1 MARTF
6 TVKNPGGRLP
16 TGSALSAKR
25 RRPGHGHGR
34 TQAELVAAYKKRGP
48 RSPSRLWTSRLGAL
62 FAVVNYALVHGGTLP
77 VLEEHMSIPASV
89 ALTAT
94 TATTPTP
101 TTSSQRSR
109 TDTPTCSNTGTCVH
123 SDEPATTMDMRS
135 RTRDIQCTKTGLT
148 PDVDTDTDTVSS
160 NSSTSIQS
168 GRVLRPRKFDRN
180 YKV

>member
-16 TGSALSAKR
+16 TGSTLSAKR

-34 TQAELVAAYKKRGP
+34 IQAELVAAYKNRGL
-48 RSPSRLWTSRLGAL
+48 RSPNRLWTSRLGAL
-62 FAVVNYALVHGGTLP
+62 FAVVNYALVHGGMLP

-89 ALTAT
+89 ALTAA

-101 TTSSQRSR
+101 TTSLQRSR
-109 TDTPTCSNTGTCVH
+109 TDTPTCSNAGTCVH
-123 SDEPATTMDMRS
+123 SNKPATTMDMRL
-135 RTRDIQCTKTGLT
+135 RTRDIQHTKAGWTQ
-148 PDVDTDTDTVSS
+148 DVDTESDTVSS
-160 NSSTSIQS
+160 ESSTSIQS